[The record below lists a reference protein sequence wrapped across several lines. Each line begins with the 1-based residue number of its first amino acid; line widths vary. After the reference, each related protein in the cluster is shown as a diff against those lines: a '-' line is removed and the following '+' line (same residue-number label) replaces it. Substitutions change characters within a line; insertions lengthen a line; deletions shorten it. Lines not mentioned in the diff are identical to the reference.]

1 MSSHTK
7 GQQRGLLER
16 LAEGPVICAEGY
28 LFELERRGYLQA
40 GGFVPEVVLE
50 NPEALAQ
57 VHREFVRA
65 GSEVVEAFTYY
76 GHREKLRLIGKED
89 LLEPLNHAALDLA
102 RSVADEFESER
113 PLVAGNVCNTNVYH
127 SDGQTDGQVRSIFE
141 EQVGWAA
148 EHEVDF
154 VIGETFYYLG
164 EARLALRAIREA
176 GLTAVV
182 TLALPASGVMADGP
196 TVVEAA
202 RVLEQDGAD
211 VVGMNCFRGPGTMLA
226 QLREIRGQ
234 VSCHVAALPVAYR
247 TTTEYPT
254 FFTFTDPDGHE
265 VPDGRPFPTALESFK
280 CNRYELAK
288 FAREAHALDVRYL
301 GICCGNEPVHTRSLA
316 EALGRRPEASRY
328 SPDMSRH
335 FAFGTDPSL
344 DEETLSMARKL

>member
-1 MSSHTK
+1 MSA
-7 GQQRGLLER
+7 LLER
-16 LAEGPVICAEGY
+16 LDEGAVICAEGY

-50 NPEALAQ
+50 NPDALAQ

-65 GSEVVEAFTYY
+65 GSDVVEAFTYY

-102 RSVADEFESER
+102 RSVADEFPDQR

-127 SDGQTDGQVRSIFE
+127 PDGSTDAQVLAMFE

-148 EHEVDF
+148 EHDADF
-154 VIGETFYYLG
+154 VVGETFYHLG
-164 EARLALRAIREA
+164 EARLALRAIRDA
-176 GLTAVV
+176 GLSSVL
-182 TLALPASGVMADGP
+182 TLALPASGVLVDGP

-202 RVLEQDGAD
+202 QVLEQEGAD
-211 VVGMNCFRGPGTMLA
+211 VVGMNCFQGPGTMLPKV
-226 QLREIRGQ
+226 REIRSR

-247 TTTEYPT
+247 TTAEYPT
-254 FFTFTDPDGHE
+254 FFTFTDTEGHE

-288 FAREAHALDVRYL
+288 FARDAQELNVRYI
-301 GICCGNEPVHTRSLA
+301 GICCGNEPAHTRAVA

-344 DEETLSMARKL
+344 DSETLSVAEKL

>member
-1 MSSHTK
+1 
-7 GQQRGLLER
+7 
-16 LAEGPVICAEGY
+16 
-28 LFELERRGYLQA
+28 
-40 GGFVPEVVLE
+40 
-50 NPEALAQ
+50 
-57 VHREFVRA
+57 
-65 GSEVVEAFTYY
+65 VVEAFTYY
-76 GHREKLRLIGKED
+76 GHREKLRLIGKEE

-102 RSVADEFESER
+102 RSVADEFENGR

-127 SDGQTDGQVRSIFE
+127 PDGSADSQVRGMFE

-148 EHEVDF
+148 EHGVDF
-154 VIGETFYYLG
+154 VVGETFYYLG
-164 EARLALRAIREA
+164 EARLALRAIKDA

-182 TLALPASGVMADGP
+182 TLALPASGALTDGT
-196 TVVEAA
+196 TVGEAA

-211 VVGMNCFRGPGTMLA
+211 VVGMNCFRGPDTMLA
-226 QLREIRGQ
+226 QVREIRRQ
-234 VSCHVAALPVAYR
+234 VSCHIAALPVAYR

-254 FFTFTDPDGHE
+254 FFAFRDPSHE

-288 FAREAHALDVRYL
+288 FAREAHELGIRYL
-301 GICCGNEPVHTRSLA
+301 GICCGNEPAHTRAMA

-344 DEETLSMARKL
+344 DQETLAVGKKL